1 MFSVPLKFSLCQM
14 LTSRPTEYFS
24 VSDIVRHCGKTI
36 IDHSVGLSCF
46 LFLRQDM
53 DTFDN

>member
-24 VSDIVRHCGKTI
+24 VFLTLLGTVENYNRLFYWSELL
-36 IDHSVGLSCF
+36 SVS
-46 LFLRQDM
+46 
-53 DTFDN
+53 